1 MKKLIYSVIFIVLGT
16 LSSFAQVNAY
26 KYVIVPN
33 EFEFLREADQYQLN
47 SLTKF
52 LFEKYGFTAFLEG
65 EQLPLELAGNRCKA
79 LTAFVKNESGIFS
92 TKFYV
97 GLKDCN
103 NKEIFIS
110 KEGTSRT
117 KEYKVAYHEALRD
130 AFQSVAAL
138 NYSYNNSDALKSTD
152 STSKKEDIAVVE
164 VVAVPTAINRK
175 DEHITGNES
184 KKQSSEDRVDD
195 KISGKLSFE
204 MNGNTFILK
213 KADKGYNFFQNGMTE
228 PFAALIASNKENN
241 FIYSSVTN
249 QGMAYFNKDGDLL
262 IELLDRATNS
272 INTLVYK
279 LKN

>member
-1 MKKLIYSVIFIVLGT
+1 MRNVY
-16 LSSFAQVNAY
+16 
-26 KYVIVPN
+26 
-33 EFEFLREADQYQLN
+33 
-47 SLTKF
+47 
-52 LFEKYGFTAFLEG
+52 
-65 EQLPLELAGNRCKA
+65 
-79 LTAFVKNESGIFS
+79 
-92 TKFYV
+92 
-97 GLKDCN
+97 